1 MSEKKVVNAKKVN
14 NKVNKNEKTKKE
26 KRVDKKVTKEKKHV
40 YEVNEKFITKGRQ
53 YGDIILRIPVE
64 FGMFGK
70 LKSHSK
76 KIIFSML
83 RANEGL
89 FCYNFRTQY
98 RFNKCIKQE
107 DLEKYINQLNK
118 NKDLYEYEDP
128 KTYKLDYFFY
138 CDKKTN
144 EYFYALNVN
153 QLAESYSMWKMD
165 QEYLDTMYIPLKHNV
180 YGSLDS
186 DNKNEFNL
194 IGSIAIVNRS
204 TNLVKHFTHSIKA
217 NYRLYASGKMYENRN
232 LNNNRPF
239 VDYKGKPIASRKGFG
254 SLIVTYVIKNKKH
267 TK

>member
-1 MSEKKVVNAKKVN
+1 MSEKKVVTVKKT
-14 NKVNKNEKTKKE
+14 NKKTNKNEKTKNE
-26 KRVDKKVTKEKKHV
+26 KQVDKKVIKEKKRV
-40 YEVNEKFITKGRQ
+40 YDITEKFITRGRQ

-70 LKSHSK
+70 LKPHSK
-76 KIIFSML
+76 KIIFSLL

-98 RFNKCIKQE
+98 TFKKCIKQE

-118 NKDLYEYEDP
+118 NKDLYEYNDS

-138 CDKKTN
+138 HDKTSN

-153 QLAESYSMWKMD
+153 QLAERYSLWKME

-204 TNLVKHFTHSIKA
+204 TNLVKPFTYSTKA

-232 LNNNRPF
+232 LNNNRSF
-239 VDYKGKPIASRKGFG
+239 VEYKGEPIASIKGFS
-254 SLIVTYVIKNKKH
+254 SLIVTYVIKDKKH
-267 TK
+267 KK